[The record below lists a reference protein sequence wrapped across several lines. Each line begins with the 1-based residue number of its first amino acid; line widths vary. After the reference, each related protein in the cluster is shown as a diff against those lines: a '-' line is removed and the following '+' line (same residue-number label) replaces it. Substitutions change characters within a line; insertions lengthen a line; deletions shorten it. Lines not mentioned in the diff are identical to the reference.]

1 LNINKK
7 KYKSIKISG
16 EDLLS
21 QNKLTDTYCKAI
33 KVGVNYEIRAF
44 YKTKSITL
52 LSLRDWW
59 IRDCYEIA
67 EDIFFREGLINWVN
81 FKIKINTFKEVSD
94 SYEIIEGLID
104 CFNQKEDFDKSI
116 YFRDELKKIKKNE
129 K

>member
-1 LNINKK
+1 MNINKK